1 MNAANPPS
9 ERFRWGLFIAFVLV
23 SIALLVL
30 DVTGHL
36 SVVVGYVRTPFAAV
50 QDWIS
55 GRVDSVESTIEA
67 PLDVGALQ
75 AENKQLR
82 ERLAELERQNE
93 ELVEI
98 YAEYTLL
105 SALLDYDRSSP
116 EYRRVAAD
124 VIGWEISNLS
134 RVLTINK
141 GERDGILAGMP
152 VETERGLVGR
162 VIQVAPFSAQ
172 VQLLTD
178 PGSAVNV
185 RLGASRA
192 TGVIEGQ
199 LSNTLL
205 MKWIEQDITISEN
218 ELVMTSGLGGNFPP
232 DLVIGRVVKVW
243 QSTSE
248 LFQVAD
254 VRPAADLSQLEIV
267 QVIVSFEPVNV
278 TDEAAGDE

>member
-1 MNAANPPS
+1 MNMTSPPS
-9 ERFRWGLFIAFVLV
+9 ERFRWRLFIAFVLI
-23 SIALLVL
+23 SIVLLVL

-36 SVVVGYVRTPFAAV
+36 TLVVGYVRTPFAAV

-55 GRVDSVESTIEA
+55 GRMRSMESTLEG
-67 PLDVGALQ
+67 PLDVDALQ

-82 ERLAELERQNE
+82 ERVAELERQNE
-93 ELVEI
+93 ELVEV

-124 VIGWEISNLS
+124 VIGWDISNFS

-162 VIQVAPFSAQ
+162 VIQVAPHSAQ
-172 VQLLTD
+172 IQLLTD
-178 PGSAVNV
+178 PGSAVNA
-185 RLGASRA
+185 RLSASRA
-192 TGVIEGQ
+192 TGVVEGQ

-205 MKWIEQDITISEN
+205 MKWIEQDIDISEN
-218 ELVMTSGLGGNFPP
+218 ELVMTSGLGGNVPP
-232 DLVIGRVVKVW
+232 DLVIGRVVKVQ

-248 LFQVAD
+248 VFQVAD
-254 VRPAADLSQLEIV
+254 VRPAANLEQLEIV
-267 QVIVSFEPVNV
+267 QVIVSFEPVII
-278 TDEAAGDE
+278 TDEGAGEE

>member
-1 MNAANPPS
+1 MNMASPPS
-9 ERFRWGLFIAFVLV
+9 ERFRWGLFIAFVLL
-23 SIALLVL
+23 SIVLLVL
-30 DVTGHL
+30 DVTGYL
-36 SVVVGYVRTPFAAV
+36 TVVAGYLRTPFAVV
-50 QDWIS
+50 QDWVS
-55 GRVDSVESTIEA
+55 GRVQSIETTLEGPMDIA
-67 PLDVGALQ
+67 ALQ
-75 AENKQLR
+75 AENRLLR
-82 ERLAELERQNE
+82 DRVAELERQNE
-93 ELVEI
+93 ELTEI

-105 SALLDYDRSSP
+105 SALLDYDRSNP

-124 VIGWEISNLS
+124 VIGWDISNFV

-162 VIQVAPFSAQ
+162 VIQAAPHSAL

-178 PGSAVNV
+178 PGSSVNA

-192 TGVIEGQ
+192 TGVVQGQ
-199 LSNTLL
+199 LGNLL
-205 MKWIEQDITISEN
+205 TMKWIEQDITISEN

-232 DLVIGRVVKVW
+232 DLVIGRVVRVE

-254 VRPAADLSQLEIV
+254 VRPAADLDQVEIV
-267 QVIVSFEPVNV
+267 QVIVSFEPVNT
-278 TDEAAGDE
+278 TDEAGGEE